1 MNADF
6 EELITKIA
14 GKEWGLYQDDKLV
27 LGREVEGKRYRV
39 LKGFLITAS
48 SLTLEQIN
56 ILRKVVDLFYK
67 TRKLQRDSVA
77 LEGVMEVAGKLSAS
91 VGWKETLNEVLR
103 AIKSL
108 IPGKYFSIF
117 LLDRGKKEIFSISSY
132 GYKRDEKEFLH
143 MKYGLG
149 LVGWVI
155 KHGKPLIIEDVR
167 KERRY
172 YKVKEDTLSEMV
184 VPIRA
189 GDKIIGAINVE
200 DDKLNSFTER
210 EKRLLEAFASI
221 AGIVIE
227 RARLYSSLV
236 EHKLTL
242 KELEVARRIQFHFL
256 PRRSPRLKDYVVYGK
271 TIPAKKVGGD
281 YFNFRTRGRNVLITV
296 IADVSGKGIPAALLM
311 SFFHSALLIYLCEKE
326 LRDTVI
332 SLNRLFL
339 SQTEE
344 NQFITGIIGQL
355 NRKEGVLKYVNFGHN
370 YPIGVKNGRAEVIEG
385 SDIVVGVMKDADF
398 TVRTFD
404 FNTYDAVYFYTDGVV
419 EQSCK
424 DEEFGLERFK
434 RLIEKHWKS
443 PSMVIKA
450 LLDEMEDMCGDERDD
465 DLTIIGIVRN
475 AGN

>member
-1 MNADF
+1 MKADF
-6 EELITKIA
+6 EELITKII
-14 GKEWGLYQDDKLV
+14 GKDWGLYKGDRLV
-27 LGREVEGKRYRV
+27 LGKDVEGKKYRV
-39 LKGFLITAS
+39 VKGFLVTAS
-48 SLTLEQIN
+48 SLTLKQVN
-56 ILRKVVDLFYK
+56 ILRKIVDLFYRTK
-67 TRKLQRDSVA
+67 KLQRDSIA
-77 LEGVMEVAGKLSAS
+77 LERVMEVAGKLSAS
-91 VGWKETLNEVLR
+91 IGWKETLNEVLR
-103 AIKSL
+103 TIKSL
-108 IPGKYFSIF
+108 IPGKYFSIY
-117 LLDRGKKEIFSISSY
+117 LLDQGEKEIFSISSY
-132 GYKRDEKEFLH
+132 GYKKEEREFLH

-167 KERRY
+167 RERRY

-200 DDKLNSFTER
+200 DNKVNSFTER
-210 EKRLLEAFASI
+210 ERRLLEAFASI
-221 AGIVIE
+221 AGVVIE

-242 KELEVARRIQFHFL
+242 KELEVAKRIQFHFL
-256 PRRSPRLKDYVVYGK
+256 PRRAPRLKDYIVYGK
-271 TIPAKKVGGD
+271 TIPARKVGGD
-281 YFNFRTRGRNVLITV
+281 YFNFRTRGRNLLTAV

-311 SFFHSALLIYLCEKE
+311 SFFHSALLIYLREKD

-355 NRKEGVLKYVNFGHN
+355 DRKEGVLKYINFGHN
-370 YPIGVKNGRAEVIEG
+370 YPVGVRNGRAEVIEG
-385 SDIVVGVMKDADF
+385 SDIVLGVMKDADF

-404 FNTYDAVYFYTDGVV
+404 FNDYDAIYFYTDGVV
-419 EQSCK
+419 EQSCG

-434 RLIEKHWKS
+434 RIIEKHWKS
-443 PSMVIKA
+443 PYMVLKA
-450 LLDEMEDMCGDERDD
+450 LLDEMEGICGDERDD
-465 DLTIIGIVRN
+465 DLTIIGIVKN